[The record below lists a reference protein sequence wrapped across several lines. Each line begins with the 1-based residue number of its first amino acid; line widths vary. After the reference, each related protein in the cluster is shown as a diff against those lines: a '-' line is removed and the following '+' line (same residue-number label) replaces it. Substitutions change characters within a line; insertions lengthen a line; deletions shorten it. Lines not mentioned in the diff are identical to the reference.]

1 MFVCL
6 FVHLFVCFQSSS
18 RRMLENLAVSQS
30 HIWFSVGAI
39 DNQPSKYNVQK
50 HQAIILYLKRQLTI
64 QFCEIYST
72 DKCFLLYWLAINLA
86 FPFWNSFQ
94 VFQNGCNLKSQMLY
108 VFRKCLQRASHETV
122 LFTKAE
128 HSISKR

>member
-1 MFVCL
+1 MFICSLV
-6 FVHLFVCFQSSS
+6 FFQSSI
-18 RRMLENLAVSQS
+18 RRVLENLAVSQN
-30 HIWFSVGAI
+30 HIWFSIGSI
-39 DNQPSKYNVQK
+39 DNLPSKYNVQK

-64 QFCEIYST
+64 QFCETYST

-94 VFQNGCNLKSQMLY
+94 VLQNGCNLKSQMFY
-108 VFRKCLQRASHETV
+108 VFRKCLQRTSHETV